1 MNSPVL
7 STKLVEPLIF
17 TIRGQKVII
26 DRYLA
31 QIYGVKTRRLNE
43 QVKRNRERFPEDF
56 LFQLTRDE
64 AKTWLLSRSQFA
76 TLKRGQNIKYLP
88 FAFTEHGAIMAAN
101 VLNTPLA
108 NQMSVFVVRAFIRL
122 REIVSTHKELAH
134 KLIELERKLEIHD
147 AEIQS
152 LVKAIRQLMAPPPSS
167 RKKIGFQLRERR
179 AMYGKR

>member
-1 MNSPVL
+1 L
-7 STKLVEPLIF
+7 FL
-17 TIRGQKVII
+17 
-26 DRYLA
+26 
-31 QIYGVKTRRLNE
+31 
-43 QVKRNRERFPEDF
+43 PEDF

-134 KLIELERKLEIHD
+134 KLIELERKLDIHD
-147 AEIQS
+147 AEILS
-152 LVKAIRQLMAPPPSS
+152 
-167 RKKIGFQLRERR
+167 F
-179 AMYGKR
+179 